1 MLGGNNS
8 PGIMLLTMNELFR
21 QIERNAGEKDYV
33 IKISYLEVYN
43 ETLRD
48 LLSSEDT
55 SLDLREDVEK
65 GIVVAGITEVIATT
79 SQEVMT
85 MLKYSDVF
93 WCILMGNLGLAV
105 KIEQWNQ
112 QEQMWFRRDLMQFCR

>member
-8 PGIMLLTMNELFR
+8 PGIMLLTMNELFK
-21 QIERNAGEKDYV
+21 QIEKNTTEKDYV

-48 LLSSEDT
+48 LLSNEDT

-65 GIVVAGITEVIATT
+65 GIIVAGITEVIATT

-85 MLKYSDVF
+85 MLKYSEF
-93 WCILMGNLGLAV
+93 
-105 KIEQWNQ
+105 
-112 QEQMWFRRDLMQFCR
+112 